1 MKKIL
6 IIHTKY
12 KYFGGEDSNI
22 VEELKFLK
30 EKYIVEYIEFN
41 NSDKLNLFDYIG
53 FFTNSNLNSNKKLKL
68 VLKEFKPD
76 IVYIHNTWFK
86 AGLKLFKIVKNY
98 KTIVKIHNFR
108 FECTKSMLGKKH
120 LNKDK
125 YCLMCGFN
133 GGIFNK
139 YFENSYLKSLFVL
152 LYGKLYYKILLNG
165 NLKLIV
171 LTQFQKNFLIEKG
184 FNPNKIEVIYNPIR
198 FTLNNK
204 SYNSSSSYVVYAGLL
219 TKQKGVLEL
228 ISAWNST
235 NNTDLELRLIG
246 KPSID
251 LDEDNLPEN
260 IHLLGAIDHAAT
272 ISQIKNSRAV
282 VTATRMFEGQ
292 PRLLNEASSLGI
304 PSIFPKF
311 GGMSEF
317 FPENYPLAFEQFNYE
332 DLIKK
337 LNYLHNESKLRDL
350 SSTVYD
356 YLDNLL
362 NSETIYSKFD
372 NFIESF

>member
-6 IIHTKY
+6 VIHTKY
-12 KYFGGEDSNI
+12 KHFGGEDSNI
-22 VEELKFLK
+22 VEELKFLE
-30 EKYIVEYIEFN
+30 EKYNVEYIEFN

-53 FFTNSNLNSNKKLKL
+53 FFTNSNINSNKKLKL

-139 YFENSYLKSLFVL
+139 YFENSYLKSLLVL
-152 LYGKLYYKILLNG
+152 LYGKLYYKILING
-165 NLKLIV
+165 NLKIIV

-204 SYNSSSSYVVYAGLL
+204 LYNSSSSYVVYAGLL

-251 LDEDNLPEN
+251 LFEDNLPDN
-260 IHLLGAIDHAAT
+260 IHLLGAINHAET

-317 FPENYPLAFEQFNYE
+317 FPENYPLAFEQFNYG
-332 DLIKK
+332 DLTKK
-337 LNYLHNESKLRDL
+337 LNYLQNESQLREL
-350 SSTVYD
+350 SSIVYD
-356 YLDNLL
+356 YLENLL